1 MWPRGREK
9 GYGGAYAGVLAVYRE
24 EIGGREVATCLSHDS
39 DKSAVVCSIPETV
52 DEGEKKGN
60 YSKSHSWFF
69 FCFLKCFLVKKTK
82 E

>member
-1 MWPRGREK
+1 M
-9 GYGGAYAGVLAVYRE
+9 GARTLAFLLLMGRE
-24 EIGGREVATCLSHDS
+24 EIGGREMATCLSDDS

-69 FCFLKCFLVKKTK
+69 FCFLVKKTK